1 MRHIDHNVMGPLLGL
16 RRYPACLSIA
26 STWFDQTIASTIHL
40 GPNSPL
46 ETAARHAVRIARE
59 LEAEAFGPDWL
70 IVVAEHDGPDLME
83 VTPDG
88 EIRPLPP
95 QQR

>member
-1 MRHIDHNVMGPLLGL
+1 MPLYCFHMVRPNDRIDDPFGTEFP
-16 RRYPACLSIA
+16 
-26 STWFDQTIASTIHL
+26 D
-40 GPNSPL
+40 L